1 MVYFNVQQ
9 EVIIR
14 RQFNISLHNR
24 AAYTKG
30 LKNTHRWLTD
40 IYIQNASHG
49 KDKEFDWLPAPE
61 GRFKLMLHMY
71 LPEEQILN

>member
-1 MVYFNVQQ
+1 MYNEKSLFVDNSIYRY
-9 EVIIR
+9 IIGQHILR
-14 RQFNISLHNR
+14 DLR
-24 AAYTKG
+24 
-30 LKNTHRWLTD
+30 THRWLTD

>member
-1 MVYFNVQQ
+1 MVYFNVQR

-30 LKNTHRWLTD
+30 LNKTQMAHGHL
-40 IYIQNASHG
+40 YIQNASHG